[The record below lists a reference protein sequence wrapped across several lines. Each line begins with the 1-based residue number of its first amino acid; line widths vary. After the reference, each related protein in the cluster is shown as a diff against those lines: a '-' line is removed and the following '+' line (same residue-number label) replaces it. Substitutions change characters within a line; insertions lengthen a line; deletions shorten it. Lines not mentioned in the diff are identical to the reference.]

1 MAIYKL
7 RPWFE
12 NMNENILLIED
23 EKNLRTTL
31 GDRLRK
37 EGYSVDFATDGIEGL
52 EKASRLPFDLII
64 LDVMLPRKNGFDV
77 CRDIRNAGLTT
88 PILLLTARTETV
100 EKVLGLKLGADDY
113 VTKPFDSLELLAR
126 IEALLRRAPM
136 RTGPN
141 VYQFGPLCVDTRRTS
156 VTKEGTSVD
165 LSAREFQLLRYL
177 IEHAGTSLSRDQI
190 LRDVWGYE
198 SDTLTRTLDVH
209 ISTLRQKL
217 EDDPKK
223 PELIV
228 TVPGLG
234 YKLQEQ

>member
-1 MAIYKL
+1 
-7 RPWFE
+7 
-12 NMNENILLIED
+12 MNRNILLIED

-37 EGYSVDFATDGIEGL
+37 EGYIVDFAIDGIEGL
-52 EKASRLPFDLII
+52 GKATRQPFDLII
-64 LDVMLPRKNGFDV
+64 LDVMLPGKNGFDV
-77 CRDIRNAGLTT
+77 CRDIRGAGLST

-126 IEALLRRAPM
+126 VEALLRRAPM
-136 RTGPN
+136 RTGHN
-141 VYQFGPLCVDTRRTS
+141 IYQFGPLSVDTRRGN
-156 VTKEGTSVD
+156 VTKGGAPVD

-177 IEHAGTSLSRDQI
+177 IERPGISLPRDQI

-223 PELIV
+223 PDLIV
-228 TVPGLG
+228 TVPGVG

>member
-1 MAIYKL
+1 
-7 RPWFE
+7 
-12 NMNENILLIED
+12 MNEMILLVED
-23 EKNLRTTL
+23 EKNLCTTL

-37 EGYSVDFATDGIEGL
+37 EGYVVEFATDGIEGF
-52 EKASRLPFDLII
+52 EKATRQPFDLII
-64 LDVMLPRKNGFDV
+64 LDVMLPRRNGFDV
-77 CRDIRNAGLTT
+77 CRDIRNAGLAT
-88 PILLLTARTETV
+88 PIVLLTARTETV

-113 VTKPFDSLELLAR
+113 VTKPFDSMELLAR

-136 RTGPN
+136 RTGQG
-141 VYQFGPLCVDTRRTS
+141 VYQIGPVSVDTRRTI
-156 VTKEGTSVD
+156 VTKEGKPVD

-177 IEHAGTSLSRDQI
+177 IEHAGMSLSRDDI

-198 SDTLTRTLDVH
+198 NDTLTRTLDVH

-217 EDDPKK
+217 ENDPKR